1 MLLEYPAD
9 LHIHT
14 CLSPCASDEMIP
26 VNILNMAALIGTKIL
41 GICDHNSAGN
51 IEAVL
56 KAARDYD
63 ILVIPGIEVQ
73 SAEEVHLV
81 CLFETIN
88 QLLQFQEF
96 IYDAL
101 PPINNNPQFF
111 GHQWLVDDRG
121 NLLGEE
127 TRMLL
132 TSASLTVDEV
142 AQKVHELQGLII
154 PAHVDRRHFSI
165 IGQLGFIPENLKI
178 DAVEF
183 SRAISLA
190 EFKSTFKSLTN
201 NPLITSSDAHSLQEM
216 VYQKTYFLL
225 EELNFKEIIL
235 ALRGLEG
242 RKVLIK
248 E

>member
-26 VNILNMAALIGTKIL
+26 INILNMAALLGTKIL
-41 GICDHNSAGN
+41 GICDHNSARN
-51 IEAVL
+51 IKAML
-56 KAARDYD
+56 KMAQDYD

-73 SAEEVHLV
+73 SVEEVHLL
-81 CLFETIN
+81 CLFENLEQAIN
-88 QLLQFQEF
+88 MQE
-96 IYDAL
+96 YLYAAL
-101 PPINNNPQFF
+101 PAMKNNPQYL
-111 GHQWLVDDRG
+111 GHQWLVDEKG
-121 NLLGEE
+121 NTVGEE
-127 TRMLL
+127 DRMLL
-132 TSASLTVDEV
+132 TSVSLTVDEV
-142 AQKVHELQGLII
+142 AEKVHELQGVII

-165 IGQLGFIPENLKI
+165 IGQLGFIPQNLDI

-183 SRAISLA
+183 SRMISLSD
-190 EFKSTFKSLTN
+190 FKSKFKDIPDY
-201 NPLITSSDAHSLQEM
+201 PLITSSDAHSLQEM

-225 EELNFKEIIL
+225 KELSFKEILL

-242 RKVLIK
+242 RKVLIR

>member
-26 VNILNMAALIGTKIL
+26 INILNMAALLGTKIL

-51 IEAVL
+51 IEAIL
-56 KAARDYD
+56 KLAQNYD

-73 SAEEVHLV
+73 SIEEVHLL
-81 CLFETIN
+81 CFFENLN
-88 QLLQFQEF
+88 QVLEMQEF
-96 IYDAL
+96 VYSAM
-101 PPINNNPQFF
+101 PPVSNNPQYF
-111 GHQWLVDDRG
+111 GHQWLINDRG
-121 NLLGEE
+121 DIVGEE
-127 TRMLL
+127 NRMLL
-132 TSASLTVDEV
+132 ASTLLTIDQV
-142 AQKVHELQGLII
+142 AQKVYELEGLLI

-183 SRAISLA
+183 SRAISF
-190 EFKSTFKSLTN
+190 EDFKSKFKNLINYT
-201 NPLITSSDAHSLQEM
+201 LITSSDAHNLREM
-216 VYQKTYFLL
+216 VYQKTRFLL
-225 EELNFKEIIL
+225 KELNFKEFFL
-235 ALRGLEG
+235 ALKGMEG
-242 RKVLIK
+242 RKVLVK